1 MQLTPGQWLEA
12 EYLRRRQKNQAYS
25 LRAFARLL
33 DLPSGRVSQ
42 LLSRKRNF
50 TPELGRKIAVQLSFD
65 PVTAQHFLA
74 SIDGSRRKKRPALP
88 EASARELTALPMDQ
102 FEAIADPIHFAILS
116 LLETKAF
123 SGLEKDIAQRLG
135 LDVVEARAAS
145 KRLTRL
151 GLTRVDAKGRLRL
164 ARSPGLATSHDVQN
178 AALRRSHR
186 KVMQDAEAALE
197 EVAVELRDITSIT
210 MAIDPARLPE
220 AKEKLRALRRSM
232 SEFLECGNRTE
243 VYRLNVQLVPVTKRK
258 KS

>member
-1 MQLTPGQWLEA
+1 MNLSPGQWLET
-12 EYLRRRQKNQAYS
+12 EYLRRRKKNQAYS

-50 TPELGRKIAVQLSFD
+50 TPELGRKIALQLSFD
-65 PVTAQHFLA
+65 PVTAQSFLA
-74 SIDGSRRKKRPALP
+74 SIEGTRQKKSIAPAAA
-88 EASARELTALPMDQ
+88 ASRELTALPMDQ

-116 LLETKAF
+116 LLETKSF
-123 SGLEKDIAQRLG
+123 SGLEKDIAQRLA

-145 KRLTRL
+145 ERLTRL
-151 GLTRVDAKGRLRL
+151 GLTRLDPKGRLRL
-164 ARSPGLATSHDVQN
+164 ANSPGLATTHDVQS
-178 AALRRSHR
+178 AAIRRYNR
-186 KVMQDAEAALE
+186 KVMQEAEASLE

-220 AKEKLRALRRSM
+220 AKEKLKALRRAM
-232 SEFLECGNRTE
+232 SDFLESGNRTE

-258 KS
+258 K